1 MNINTY
7 KKMNKICLL
16 EPYYGTF
23 PNYFH
28 LWIKSA
34 SLNPN
39 IDFYIISDSFSLMNC
54 HLIYS

>member
-23 PNYFH
+23 PNY
-28 LWIKSA
+28 S
-34 SLNPN
+34 
-39 IDFYIISDSFSLMNC
+39 
-54 HLIYS
+54 IYG